1 VEDDKPDYTL
11 GEILTKI
18 LLSRGGSREK
28 YGKKVTKFRRAW
40 PEDLSPEQL
49 IFINNGL
56 KKGIL
61 YSFLISEDND
71 RPESAATL
79 TKKQKEIISMINGS
93 IDILKNINRINEYN
107 GISDGDISIMIDRIW
122 EDFFNDIK
130 EAVRLKLLWHPL
142 VYDFVFTYVAFGNK
156 EVIRKIRRGWEK
168 SVKRPIKE
176 SDLLLYNYLDKIDEY
191 RADGKSWKVI
201 RRILMKRRII
211 GNISVQALKK
221 KVAKYAPH
229 LIQSSG
235 KD

>member
-1 VEDDKPDYTL
+1 MQVEDDKPDYTL

-79 TKKQKEIISMINGS
+79 TKKQKDIISMINWYS
-93 IDILKNINRINEYN
+93 INKYN
-107 GISDGDISIMIDRIW
+107 GISDGDISTFIDRIW

-130 EAVRLKLLWHPL
+130 KAVRLELIWHPI

-191 RADGKSWKVI
+191 RADGKSWRVI

>member
-1 VEDDKPDYTL
+1 MEDDKPDYTL

-71 RPESAATL
+71 RPDSAATL
-79 TKKQKEIISMINGS
+79 TKKQKDIISMINWYS
-93 IDILKNINRINEYN
+93 INKYN
-107 GISDGDISIMIDRIW
+107 GISDGDISTMIDRIW

-130 EAVRLKLLWHPL
+130 EAVRLELIWHPI

-191 RADGKSWKVI
+191 RADGKSWRVI

>member
-1 VEDDKPDYTL
+1 MEDDKPDYTL

-49 IFINNGL
+49 NFINNGL

-61 YSFLISEDND
+61 YSFLISEDNE

-79 TKKQKEIISMINGS
+79 TEKQKDIISMINWYS
-93 IDILKNINRINEYN
+93 INKYN
-107 GISDGDISIMIDRIW
+107 GISDGDISTFIDRIW

-130 EAVRLKLLWHPL
+130 KAVRLELIWHPL
-142 VYDFVFTYVAFGNK
+142 VYNFVFTYVAFGNK

-176 SDLLLYNYLDKIDEY
+176 SDLLLYT
-191 RADGKSWKVI
+191 
-201 RRILMKRRII
+201 
-211 GNISVQALKK
+211 
-221 KVAKYAPH
+221 
-229 LIQSSG
+229 
-235 KD
+235 

>member
-71 RPESAATL
+71 RPDSAATL
-79 TKKQKEIISMINGS
+79 TKKQKDIISMINWYS
-93 IDILKNINRINEYN
+93 INKYN
-107 GISDGDISIMIDRIW
+107 GISDGDISTFIDRIW

-130 EAVRLKLLWHPL
+130 KAVRLELIWHPI

-191 RADGKSWKVI
+191 RADGKSWRVI

>member
-1 VEDDKPDYTL
+1 MQVEDDKPDYTL

-49 IFINNGL
+49 NFINNGL

-79 TKKQKEIISMINGS
+79 TKKQKDIISMINWYS
-93 IDILKNINRINEYN
+93 INKYN
-107 GISDGDISIMIDRIW
+107 GISDGDISTFIDRIW

-130 EAVRLKLLWHPL
+130 KAVRLELIWHPI

-191 RADGKSWKVI
+191 RADGKSWRVI